1 MAKSTKKNVLMHETL
16 VLGLGLMDMTR
27 DKVEKFVSEATKGI
41 SKQDKKKAV
50 DHLFKYA
57 TDTRKKAQDV
67 VFKQIRRVVKE
78 VNSELKKKDSTKKKR
93 S

>member
-16 VLGLGLMDMTR
+16 VLGLGLMDLTR
-27 DKVEKFVSEATKGI
+27 DKVEKFGLRPKGI

-57 TDTRKKAQDV
+57 TNTRKKAQDV
-67 VFKQIRRVVKE
+67 VFKQVRRALDEIK
-78 VNSELKKKDSTKKKR
+78 SELKKKDKTKKKR
-93 S
+93 G